1 MKVCIEIKNKALMLA
16 QGILMADADTE
27 EDEKKLEA
35 VVERLKASEE
45 PILIDLD
52 KMDNKEANTQLPM
65 VLAIMAIAQEL

>member
-52 KMDNKEANTQLPM
+52 KMDDKEANTQLPM
-65 VLAIMAIAQEL
+65 ALAIVAIAQEL